1 VSKSLTAIL
10 RLTPAALSGIFLL
23 TAAGCNSMNLGQ
35 FDETPDPR
43 EEMPGPGIFSDDKGE
58 TKLKWSTD
66 NNQTSQKPVQ
76 SSSTTTNEIAEFEQF
91 KRWNKLRT
99 EDRESEEY
107 QEFLL
112 WLNYQN
118 FKTSRQ

>member
-1 VSKSLTAIL
+1 MGKRITAIL
-10 RLTPAALSGIFLL
+10 RLKPTALTGLILL
-23 TAAGCNSMNLGQ
+23 GAVGCSSMNLGQ
-35 FDETPDPR
+35 IDETKDPR

-66 NNQTSQKPVQ
+66 NNQPPVEAAEV
-76 SSSTTTNEIAEFEQF
+76 SSTTTDEITEFKQF

>member
-1 VSKSLTAIL
+1 MSKSLTAIL

-23 TAAGCNSMNLGQ
+23 TAAGCSSMNLGQ

-66 NNQTSQKPVQ
+66 NNQPPVEAAEV
-76 SSSTTTNEIAEFEQF
+76 SSTTTDEITEFEQF